1 MPGRFLL
8 TIFFIGDIME
18 KIGGGVVAFIIEGT
32 NLYDVHLT
40 KTKLHIHYNG
50 RHNVAEVVW
59 DPHSNMSEIPTR
71 VIKNLNII
79 PAIKYSTEIRG
90 SQFSSTEYYEVGI
103 GTKTN
108 IDIDSVLVQQN
119 KNNDKTG
126 AKLIV
131 ARDIIDKGEYELF
144 EDDARFIFYYPSKE
158 QYIQLSNGVQYEQE
172 T

>member
-1 MPGRFLL
+1 M
-8 TIFFIGDIME
+8 
-18 KIGGGVVAFIIEGT
+18 AFIIEGA

-59 DPHSNMSEIPTR
+59 DPHSEMSKIPTR
-71 VIKNLNII
+71 VIKNLNIV
-79 PAIKYSTEIRG
+79 PVIKNTTEMYGYKI
-90 SQFSSTEYYEVGI
+90 FSTEYYEVGI

-108 IDIDSVLVQQN
+108 IDIDSVMVQQN
-119 KNNDKTG
+119 KNTDKTG

-131 ARDIIDKGEYELF
+131 ARDIIDKGEYVLS

-158 QYIQLSNGVQYEQE
+158 QYIQLSNEVQNEQE